1 MGNLMEGIGTYD
13 EKLYKHVL
21 DNDMS
26 HDDIRRILFL
36 FNEAHPNGKLD
47 RSGFIKLYKEFKKA
61 NTNSV
66 PVRNADKIAEF
77 IFKGTLPFQVKTKFF
92 LSTLFKKPMI

>member
-1 MGNLMEGIGTYD
+1 MGNTMEAMCTYN
-13 EKLYKHVL
+13 EKLYKYAL
-21 DNDMS
+21 DDDMS

-47 RSGFIKLYKEFKKA
+47 RSGFIKLYKDFKKA

-66 PVRNADKIAEF
+66 PVRNAEKIAEF
-77 IFKGTLPFQVKTKFF
+77 IFKSIFI
-92 LSTLFKKPMI
+92 STD